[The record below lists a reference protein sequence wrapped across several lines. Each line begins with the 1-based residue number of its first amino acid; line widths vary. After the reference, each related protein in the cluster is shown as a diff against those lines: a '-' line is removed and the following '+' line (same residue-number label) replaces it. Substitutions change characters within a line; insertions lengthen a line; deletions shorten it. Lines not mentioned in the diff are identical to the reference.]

1 MKGSLTQDNEEDGLE
16 CSVNEDDFVVWIWI
30 WMRMVG
36 GIENTME
43 GAESGYFWISEDS
56 RVFVAIQKT
65 LEMLLHVERDTDPA
79 REVTQ
84 EQ

>member
-16 CSVNEDDFVVWIWI
+16 CGVNEDDFVVWIWI

-36 GIENTME
+36 GIENAME